1 MTHIRV
7 AVSDEILAKNLGQ
20 MSKALKQLEIDIKN
34 VENQK
39 GSADPDDKFAEVMSE
54 FITKVI
60 IGHGNLKFA

>member
-60 IGHGNLKFA
+60 IRHGNLKFA